1 MSTNLY
7 YCKALLL
14 CGALFILAAC
24 EQHEQHELA
33 PATNQAKEG
42 ALTASGS
49 QEAKRKSTSY
59 TTYVIKKGQHS
70 TSSPFK
76 SLRTNSMVFEAV
88 FDNSAI
94 YTSINPDNQ
103 LDINKLYGMA
113 DCGST
118 HHTNSARFGWRWYN
132 SSLQVLAYV
141 YANGVRYS
149 KLMTTVD
156 LNKAYKYELLLSG
169 NQYIFTVNGVSV
181 SMPRAC
187 SNTGSGYQLY
197 PYFGG
202 DEVAP
207 HDITIKIKDL

>member
-1 MSTNLY
+1 MGKNYGFL
-7 YCKALLL
+7 KAVLVY
-14 CGALFILAAC
+14 GAAFFFAAC
-24 EQHEQHELA
+24 QHDEPIPVGARDMQGVIVANDAQH
-33 PATNQAKEG
+33 
-42 ALTASGS
+42 
-49 QEAKRKSTSY
+49 AKRSNTSY
-59 TTYVIKKGQHS
+59 VTYIIRKGQHS
-70 TSSPFK
+70 STSTFK
-76 SLRTNSMVFEAV
+76 SLRTNSVMFEAI

-94 YTSINPDNQ
+94 YTSIDPNNQ

-118 HHTNSARFGWRWYN
+118 HHTNSARFGWRWYDQ
-132 SSLQVLAYV
+132 SLQILAYV

-169 NQYIFTVNGVSV
+169 NQYIFTVNGVTV
-181 SMPRAC
+181 SMPRGC
-187 SNTGSGYQLY
+187 SSTGTGYQLY

-207 HDITIKIKDL
+207 HDITIKIRDL